1 MFLPPDGLFLLA
13 FACGATSETRSNVDA
28 TPFLRA
34 MGIENPKVSGTM
46 TVELSLRGFTELTLS
61 SRNFDMNVMEYS
73 IDWDTA
79 VTAGGVHDAD
89 CHTGH
94 LPIEMTPLAQGVCE

>member
-46 TVELSLRGFTELTLS
+46 TVELSLRSPTELTMS
-61 SRNFDMNVMEYS
+61 SRNFDMKFEGGGV
-73 IDWDTA
+73 DWDSA
-79 VTAGGVHDAD
+79 VTAGAVDDGD
-89 CHTGH
+89 CHADP

>member
-1 MFLPPDGLFLLA
+1 
-13 FACGATSETRSNVDA
+13 
-28 TPFLRA
+28 

-46 TVELSLRGFTELTLS
+46 TVELSLRSPTERTLS
-61 SRNFDMNVMEYS
+61 LKNFDMNVMGYS

-94 LPIEMTPLAQGVCE
+94 LPIEMTQLIQGVCE